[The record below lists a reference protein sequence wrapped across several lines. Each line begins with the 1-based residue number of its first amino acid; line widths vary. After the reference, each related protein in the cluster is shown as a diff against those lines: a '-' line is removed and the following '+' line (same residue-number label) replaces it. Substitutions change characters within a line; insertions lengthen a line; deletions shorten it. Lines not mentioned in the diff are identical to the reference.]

1 MNLVVFNFSSY
12 RVNSHE
18 KLLLYKELNL
28 AIPPKSIKYPNY
40 LLPFE
45 LLFRDTNSLNFF
57 SSFDKRCV

>member
-28 AIPPKSIKYPNY
+28 AIPPKSIKYPNF

-45 LLFRDTNSLNFF
+45 LLFSDTNSLNF